1 MRVLH
6 LLAGLSLPALLSAQ
20 EFAEFDADSPPARA
34 RYILSIIGIVASFFL
49 VKYRGRV
56 GEITGEAEW
65 MKKVGGVYNVI
76 VIVAIVIFF
85 WSIATIT
92 GTTDIFL
99 KPVSYILPISRDPNA
114 F

>member
-1 MRVLH
+1 MRI
-6 LLAGLSLPALLSAQ
+6 
-20 EFAEFDADSPPARA
+20 F
-34 RYILSIIGIVASFFL
+34 LSIIGIVASFFL
-49 VKYRGRV
+49 MKYRERV

-99 KPVSYILPISRDPNA
+99 KPISYILPGSRDPNA

>member
-1 MRVLH
+1 MR
-6 LLAGLSLPALLSAQ
+6 LLQLLIGSLPTLLSAQ
-20 EFAEFDADSPPARA
+20 EYVEFDAESPRTSM
-34 RYILSIIGIVASFFL
+34 RYALSIIGIVASFFL
-49 VKYRGRV
+49 VKYRERV

-99 KPVSYILPISRDPNA
+99 KPISYILPVSSDQNA

>member
-1 MRVLH
+1 MFQ

-20 EFAEFDADSPPARA
+20 EYVELEAHAPRSGM
-34 RYILSIIGIVASFFL
+34 RYFLSIIGIIASFFL
-49 VKYRGRV
+49 VKYRERV

-76 VIVAIVIFF
+76 VIIAIVIFF

-92 GTTDIFL
+92 GTTDIFF
-99 KPVSYILPISRDPNA
+99 KPISYILPFSSNPDT

>member
-1 MRVLH
+1 MSMLQ

-20 EFAEFDADSPPARA
+20 EYVEFEANAPRSGM
-34 RYILSIIGIVASFFL
+34 RYALSIIGIIASFFL
-49 VKYRGRV
+49 AKYRERV

-76 VIVAIVIFF
+76 VIVAIIIFF

-99 KPVSYILPISRDPNA
+99 KPLSYILPFSSDPNA